1 MTKRTKTLTLLAV
14 VASLGVGCSDTDKH
28 HDRSSDKDRDGIPN
42 RADPHPNRPDLPAG
56 DVRYDGD
63 RVGMRGIPRDAIRLE
78 KDEGP
83 EMRVRPNQDGRIFV
97 YDPRADRIAY
107 EGRLRAKE
115 EFIAIPDRDSIT
127 IDGKRVDSARL
138 SGRERY
144 QLYFLRD

>member
-1 MTKRTKTLTLLAV
+1 MTKTTKTLTLLAV
-14 VASLGVGCSDTDKH
+14 VASLGVGCSENDNH
-28 HDRSSDKDRDGIPN
+28 HDRSRDKDRDGIPN

-56 DVRYDGD
+56 GVYDRD
-63 RVGMRGIPRDAIRLE
+63 RGGMRGIPRDAIRLE

-115 EFIAIPDRDSIT
+115 EFIAVPDRDSIT
-127 IDGKRVDSARL
+127 IDGRRVEGARL
-138 SGRERY
+138 TSRDRY
-144 QLYFLRD
+144 ELYFLRD